1 MEETTPNTA
10 ALSGLSLSAIPADAT
25 DCGDGFYIEQSTEPC
40 GEPRYRSCSPGG
52 AIGRYSN
59 DLWQAQIY
67 IEHLKGNLPGG
78 SSNTPA

>member
-1 MEETTPNTA
+1 MEGTTPNTA
-10 ALSGLSLSAIPADAT
+10 ALSGLSLSGVPEGAT

-52 AIGRYSN
+52 AVGRYSN

-78 SSNTPA
+78 SSRTPA